1 MKKFMSIFI
10 CCVLIISCFFTSAF
24 AVNESGGNTPVQVKA
39 KAYVLMDAV
48 TGKVLL
54 SQNPDK
60 KLYPASVT
68 KIMTMLLVAEAL
80 DSGKI
85 SFDDK
90 VTASTDAVKKG
101 GSQIWLKEGEIMSV
115 DELYKAMAV
124 YSANDA
130 CAALAEHV
138 AGSEDAFIVMMNE
151 RAAQLGMKNTHFEN
165 CTGLDDT
172 AENHLTTAF
181 DIALMAKELLTHDFV
196 KNYTTIW
203 MDSLRNGA
211 TELVNTNKLVRF
223 YSGCTGLKTGTTAKA
238 GCCLCASATRENTSL
253 IAVVLG
259 SDNST
264 DRFEGAK
271 ALLNYGFANWSTVI
285 PQIDSSLITD
295 VSVTMGE
302 ERTITPQIPAA
313 ASVLVPKSRE
323 KDIVQDIKLA
333 VSVEAPVESGQVLG
347 HVDVSLDGQTIG
359 TYQLTAPHYVERLTF
374 GEVFRRLIG
383 LFSKT

>member
-10 CCVLIISCFFTSAF
+10 CCLLIISCFFTSAF
-24 AVNESGGNTPVQVKA
+24 AVNESGGKAPVQVRA

-54 SQNPDK
+54 SQNPDQ

-101 GSQIWLKEGEIMSV
+101 GSQIWLKEGEVMSV

-271 ALLNYGFANWSTVI
+271 ALLNFGFANWSTVI
-285 PQIDSSLITD
+285 PQIDPSLITD

-359 TYQLTAPHYVERLTF
+359 TYQLTAPHYLERLTF

>member
-1 MKKFMSIFI
+1 MKKSMSIFI
-10 CCVLIISCFFTSAF
+10 CCLLIISCFFTSAF
-24 AVNESGGNTPVQVKA
+24 AANESGGKAPVQVRA

-54 SQNPDK
+54 SQNPDQ

-101 GSQIWLKEGEIMSV
+101 GSQIWLKEGEVMSV

-130 CAALAEHV
+130 CAAIAEHV

-285 PQIDSSLITD
+285 PQIDPSLITD

-333 VSVEAPVESGQVLG
+333 VSVEAPVESGQVLV

>member
-1 MKKFMSIFI
+1 MKKSMSIFI

-24 AVNESGGNTPVQVKA
+24 AANESGGKAPVQVRA

-54 SQNPDK
+54 SQNPDQ

-101 GSQIWLKEGEIMSV
+101 GSQIWLKEGEVMSV

-285 PQIDSSLITD
+285 PQIDPSLITD